1 MELKELEQQKKR
13 RMSLL
18 TKRLESRQHRLKDW
32 LETNFV
38 SGKFFTIEE
47 IVANVKDNEGVPY
60 YKLNTNPYTHDKCVV
75 LGADVKALNWHTGRE
90 RYIPIIKNDEGSI
103 KLCES
108 KEELEAYVAKEKR
121 KVERAYQYY
130 NHLNSL
136 IALEGTM
143 PFINQANNVVE
154 NADPVEVY
162 MKGE

>member
-32 LETNFV
+32 LEANFV

-47 IVANVKDNEGVPY
+47 IVANVKDSEGVPY
-60 YKLNTNPYTHDKCVV
+60 YKLNTNPHTHDKCVA
-75 LGADVKALNWHTGRE
+75 LGNDVKELNWHTNRD
-90 RYIPIIKNDEGSI
+90 RYIPIIKDSKGSI

-108 KEELEAYVAKEKR
+108 KAELEEYIAKEKR
-121 KVERAYQYY
+121 KVEKAYQYY

-136 IALEGTM
+136 IGLDGTM
-143 PFINQANNVVE
+143 PFINLADNVVE
-154 NADPVEVY
+154 DIKPVEVY
-162 MKGE
+162 MKGQ